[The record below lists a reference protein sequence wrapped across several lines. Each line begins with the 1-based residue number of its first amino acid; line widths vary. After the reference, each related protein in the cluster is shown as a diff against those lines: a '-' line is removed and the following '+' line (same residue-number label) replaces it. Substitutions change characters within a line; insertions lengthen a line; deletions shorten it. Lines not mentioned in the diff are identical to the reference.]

1 MLESHHLLALTQ
13 AVMPFG
19 KYQGKKL
26 MDLPEDYLLWF
37 SQQGF
42 PKGELGGLLAL
53 ALEIK
58 REGLE
63 GLLSTRRK
71 RPPG

>member
-13 AVMPFG
+13 TPMPFG
-19 KYQGKKL
+19 KYQGRML

-37 SQQGF
+37 SQKGF

-63 GLLSTRRK
+63 GLIKPPRR
-71 RPPG
+71 R